1 MGCVDSFRHVAVT
14 KGARLLNCL
23 FGIRSASPASNKIS
37 EFVCITNYGKASE
50 AKKPIRS
57 VVAWKYTKTIISSTI
72 SGSIEPLL
80 PFPPRRP

>member
-37 EFVCITNYGKASE
+37 EFVSITNYGKASE
-50 AKKPIRS
+50 AKKLMRS
-57 VVAWKYTKTIISSTI
+57 VVAWKTSIGSTQKQ
-72 SGSIEPLL
+72 SLAVQSVVPLNGSI
-80 PFPPRRP
+80 